1 MFEKKDYTQLT
12 LEELLIEE
20 KKMKKNESF
29 TPVSIGI
36 LVGTML
42 YGLLKNGSGFFFISI
57 LIILIGGIYQN
68 SKIQK
73 QNLKDIQ
80 AEINNK
86 NGEKD
91 K

>member
-20 KKMKKNESF
+20 KTIKKNETFS
-29 TPVSIGI
+29 SGAIGF
-36 LVGTML
+36 LVGIIL
-42 YGLLKNGSGFFFISI
+42 YGLLKNGPGFLYLSI
-57 LIILIGGIYQN
+57 LFILIAGIYQN

-80 AEINNK
+80 AEISNK